1 MPQSRIQTNRTTTT
15 ESTTPTTS
23 VTNAAAVDN
32 SLMADLLAGRAR
44 VDGDAAQ
51 WFSRGVTLQRGMK
64 GDVIRQLQE
73 WIGTGADGDFGP
85 GTERAV
91 KSWQKK
97 NGFAETG
104 VIDQT
109 QYSKAQEKAN
119 RGGLPQGEEAFAE
132 MWEAHPHNYLPE
144 GSEYGENTSSGDLQ
158 ESLGWDRNQF
168 GNTCAIRLSTMLNAM
183 GGNYKITTEKARAA
197 GLDKMRSGGLYMPR
211 AKNAE
216 TGAMTDRAILSAKE
230 MWTYLEHTMGPPTKV
245 FPGNGRNL
253 KRADAQVATQECKDW
268 CTGKKGF
275 ICFDNMQLQ
284 DENGNYT
291 GYGGSGHVDIF
302 DGQQLSDGSFYD
314 AQRILVWQVA

>member
-132 MWEAHPHNYLPE
+132 MWEAHPHNYLP
-144 GSEYGENTSSGDLQ
+144 G
-158 ESLGWDRNQF
+158 LGVR
-168 GNTCAIRLSTMLNAM
+168 R
-183 GGNYKITTEKARAA
+183 
-197 GLDKMRSGGLYMPR
+197 
-211 AKNAE
+211 
-216 TGAMTDRAILSAKE
+216 
-230 MWTYLEHTMGPPTKV
+230 EH
-245 FPGNGRNL
+245 
-253 KRADAQVATQECKDW
+253 
-268 CTGKKGF
+268 
-275 ICFDNMQLQ
+275 
-284 DENGNYT
+284 
-291 GYGGSGHVDIF
+291 
-302 DGQQLSDGSFYD
+302 QQ
-314 AQRILVWQVA
+314 R